1 MIKPNTHKFRLD
13 WPSRDPDTRPDYEDA
28 RKPEKTTRS
37 RRSFAAAAQQ
47 LVTYVKNKNVK

>member
-1 MIKPNTHKFRLD
+1 MIKPNTRKFRLN
-13 WPSRDPDTRPDYEDA
+13 WLSRAPGTHLGYEDA

-47 LVTYVKNKNVK
+47 SVIYVKNKNVK